1 MSPSLCPL
9 CGFVGGAHEADCSS
23 PDPLPASVSASG
35 LGQERAISVPTNEG
49 RCRPV
54 ADQVTELLSR
64 LPSTTPVTPGSPGS
78 GVRDARP

>member
-1 MSPSLCPL
+1 MSPSTCPL

-35 LGQERAISVPTNEG
+35 LGRVRAISVATNEG

-64 LPSTTPVTPGSPGS
+64 LPSTHPRHAGLSRLRS
-78 GVRDARP
+78 L